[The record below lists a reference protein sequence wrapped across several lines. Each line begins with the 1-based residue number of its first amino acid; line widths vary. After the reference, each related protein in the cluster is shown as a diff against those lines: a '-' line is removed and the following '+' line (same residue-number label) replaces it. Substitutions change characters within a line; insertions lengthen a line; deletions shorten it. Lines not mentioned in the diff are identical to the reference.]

1 MIRPVKRDGARGLPW
16 ALFAGIALVTC
27 AGCEAPR
34 DEATGPGPDES
45 PTGPPWFEEAARE
58 RGLRFE
64 HRSGHAERHIFP
76 EIIGGGAALFDMDG
90 DGDLDAYLVQ
100 SGNLIDPGPQAGV
113 NRLFENDGAG
123 RFRDVTEGSGADDDG
138 YGMGVAAGDY
148 DDDGDVDLY
157 VTNYGPNVLLRNEGG
172 GRFSDITAAAGVGHP
187 GWGTSAAF
195 VDHDADGD
203 LDLFFTNYVNWSLAN
218 ERDCHNTAWQL
229 DYCLPTHYKAPAADV
244 LYRNDGAGRFTDVT
258 VEANLNT
265 SFGNGLGVVCAD
277 YDGDGAI
284 DIFVAN
290 DSMLNQLWL
299 NRQDGI
305 FLEESLL
312 RGCALDEHGMTK
324 SGMGVAAED
333 YDDDGDPDL
342 LVVNLETQTDSFFLN
357 EDGFFSDHTGEV
369 GLGAT
374 SRSYTRFGTG
384 LVDFDNDGLLDL
396 YHANGRVTKTA
407 EPLAGDPFAEPNMLF
422 AGLENGR
429 FEPVNP
435 QGGTVET
442 LVATSR
448 AAAFGDVDG
457 DGGVDVVVVNR
468 DEPAYLLLNVV
479 PNRGH
484 WIRFRVLGH
493 SGRDALGATV
503 QVAFDGRTKTR
514 GVRSAYSYCSASEP
528 IAHFGLGDATRVDE
542 VTVRW
547 PNGTRETFGNFE
559 ADGTVT
565 LRRGAGSAAVA
576 GRRDDAERRRH

>member
-1 MIRPVKRDGARGLPW
+1 MTRHDPRHGPRSSWW
-16 ALFAGIALVTC
+16 ALVAGIVLLASASC
-27 AGCEAPR
+27 ASP
-34 DEATGPGPDES
+34 PDKP
-45 PTGPPWFEEAARE
+45 PTGPPWFEEVARE

-100 SGNLIDPGPQAGV
+100 SGNLIDPGAQGGV

-123 RFRDVTEGSGADDDG
+123 HFRDVTEGSGADDDG

-172 GRFSDITAAAGVGHP
+172 GRFADVTVAAGVGHR

-195 VDHDADGD
+195 VDYDADGD
-203 LDLFFTNYVNWSLAN
+203 LDLFFTNYVNWSLTD
-218 ERDCHNTAWQL
+218 ERDCYNTAWQL
-229 DYCLPTHYKAPAADV
+229 DYCLPTNYKSPATDV
-244 LYRNDGAGRFTDVT
+244 LYRNDGVGRFTDVT
-258 VEANLNT
+258 VESNLNT

-290 DSMLNQLWL
+290 DAMLNQLWL
-299 NRQDGI
+299 NRQDGT
-305 FLEESLL
+305 FVDESLL

-342 LVVNLETQTDSFFLN
+342 IVVNLETQTDSFFLN
-357 EDGFFSDHTGEV
+357 EDGFFRDHTGEV

-374 SRSYTRFGTG
+374 SRVHTRFGIG
-384 LVDFDNDGLLDL
+384 LVDFDNDGFLDL

-407 EPLAGDPFAEPNMLF
+407 EPLTGDPYAEPNMLF
-422 AGLENGR
+422 AGADNGR
-429 FEPVNP
+429 FEPVSP
-435 QGGTVET
+435 QGGTLET

-457 DGGVDVVVVNR
+457 DGGLDVVVVNR
-468 DEPAYLLLNVV
+468 DAAAYLLINVV

-484 WIRFRVLGH
+484 WIRFRVLGP
-493 SGRDALGATV
+493 SGRDAIGSTV
-503 QVAFDGRTKTR
+503 QVVFDGRTKTR
-514 GVRSAYSYCSASEP
+514 GVRSAYSYNSASESV
-528 IAHFGLGDATRVDE
+528 AHFGLGDATRVDQ
-542 VTVRW
+542 VTVLW
-547 PNGTRETFGNFE
+547 PDGTREIFGELE
-559 ADGTVT
+559 ADQSVT
-565 LRRGAGSAAVA
+565 LRRGAGSQAVA
-576 GRRDDAERRRH
+576 GRRD